1 MGKVVKSSRYYLLR
15 GENKSWLDRMPKNYV
30 DSVVTDPPY
39 GINFMGNHWDY
50 DVPSVE
56 TWKKVKRVLKPGGY
70 MVAFFSTRTYHRG
83 VIAIEDAG
91 FRIVDTIAWLYGTGF
106 PKSVSVSKAM
116 RSKDA
121 SKEMIDSWEG
131 WGTALKPAMELIVLA
146 RKPHKG
152 TIADNVLKYKAGA
165 LNIDACR
172 VPLVGTV
179 DARTFDNNHRVSE
192 RLPKSMNG
200 TVMGLHGGGWKNR
213 VGAANVP
220 SARFPANVIHDGSKE
235 VVKRFPISNSARAKG
250 NPNNPKRGSKHSA
263 TSYGLGDDRE
273 THDFRDSGSAAR
285 FFFCAK
291 ASRKDRDE
299 GLDTFVKKVAPVGA
313 TGLSKSPLSKGNRD
327 RRHTPR
333 SNTHPTVKPTS
344 LMRWLVRLITP
355 KGGKCLDPYMGSGST
370 GKACLL
376 EGMFFIGMEREKEH
390 FTTARYRILW
400 AKKQTDLVNAP
411 GWFK

>member
-106 PKSVSVSKAM
+106 PKSVNVSKAV
-116 RSKDA
+116 RAKDA

-152 TIADNVLKYKAGA
+152 TIADNVLKYGAGA

-172 VPLVGTV
+172 IPLVGTL

-200 TVMGLHGGGWKNR
+200 TVMGLHGGGWKTR

-235 VVKRFPISNSARAKG
+235 VVKRFPTSNSARAKG

-263 TSYGLGDDRE
+263 TSYGRGDDRE

-299 GLDTFVKKVAPVGA
+299 GLDTFVKKVAATRA
-313 TGLSKSPLSKGNRD
+313 TGLSKSPLSKGNLD
-327 RRHTPR
+327 RQQIPR

-400 AKKQTDLVNAP
+400 AKKQTDLINAP

>member
-1 MGKVVKSSRYYLLR
+1 
-15 GENKSWLDRMPKNYV
+15 MPKNYV

-200 TVMGLHGGGWKNR
+200 IVMGLHGGGWKNR

-235 VVKRFPISNSARAKG
+235 VVKRFPISNLAQAKG